1 MTDLIS
7 RQETGKSGASKPDSS
22 PGLSRCLSG
31 NHLDDTSYYTG
42 HPGASEGKTGQDME
56 HDSTIGSE
64 DTDTDGT
71 SSISPEVMDGIEV
84 ERDVELGREKTQ
96 KSTKSVRDPNLV
108 TWEGPNDPENPKNW
122 KIGRKWAAVLV
133 VSSFTF
139 ISPVSSSMVAP
150 AITSISSDLHIESSI
165 EQSLVLS
172 IFVLA
177 YAVGESIL
185 SLQL

>member
-1 MTDLIS
+1 MTDSIS
-7 RQETGKSGASKPDSS
+7 RQETRKSGASKPDSS
-22 PGLSRCLSG
+22 PGLHRCLSG

-42 HPGASEGKTGQDME
+42 HPGASEGKTDQDME
-56 HDSTIGSE
+56 RDSTIDLE
-64 DTDTDGT
+64 DTDTDGN
-71 SSISPEVMDGIEV
+71 SSISPEVIDGIEV

-108 TWEGPNDPENPKNW
+108 TWEGPHDPENPKNW

-150 AITSISSDLHIESSI
+150 ALTSISSDLHIESSI

-177 YAVGESIL
+177 YAIGESIL
-185 SLQL
+185 SWQF